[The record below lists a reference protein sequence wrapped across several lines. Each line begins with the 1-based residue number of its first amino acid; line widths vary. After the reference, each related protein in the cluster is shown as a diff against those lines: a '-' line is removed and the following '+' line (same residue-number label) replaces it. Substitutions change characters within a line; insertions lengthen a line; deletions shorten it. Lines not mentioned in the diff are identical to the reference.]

1 MARHS
6 PPARPPSGWMS
17 PSRLEHYADQVRD
30 AVEASNDALIAYG
43 RDHSDSREMGSTV
56 TAALVV
62 SGRAFIA
69 NVGDSRTYLFRDG
82 KLTRITRDHSLVE
95 RLVEAG
101 QIDPADVYD
110 HPNRNL
116 IYRSLSATTRS
127 SVEVDIFMEQ
137 LKRRRY
143 PPALQ
148 RRRLGDGARRA
159 DRQHPQRDR
168 GYRARG
174 GVAGAARER
183 ERRRGQYHRR
193 PGPLRGSLREPRV
206 MTLASGT
213 VLANRY
219 RVLARLGEG
228 GMGSVYQVEDL
239 KRPGVVY
246 ALKALLDDT
255 NTSPEDMAWAA
266 KRFDEEITLLS
277 RLSHPRIPAF
287 VDRFTEGG
295 RRYFVMEY
303 IPGMTL
309 EQRQEQTHAPLPERD
324 VLTLDDRC
332 LRCAGLSA

>member
-1 MARHS
+1 
-6 PPARPPSGWMS
+6 
-17 PSRLEHYADQVRD
+17 
-30 AVEASNDALIAYG
+30 
-43 RDHSDSREMGSTV
+43 
-56 TAALVV
+56 
-62 SGRAFIA
+62 
-69 NVGDSRTYLFRDG
+69 
-82 KLTRITRDHSLVE
+82 
-95 RLVEAG
+95 
-101 QIDPADVYD
+101 
-110 HPNRNL
+110 
-116 IYRSLSATTRS
+116 
-127 SVEVDIFMEQ
+127 
-137 LKRRRY
+137 
-143 PPALQ
+143 
-148 RRRLGDGARRA
+148 
-159 DRQHPQRDR
+159 
-168 GYRARG
+168 
-174 GVAGAARER
+174 
-183 ERRRGQYHRR
+183 
-193 PGPLRGSLREPRV
+193 

-309 EQRQEQTHAPLPERD
+309 QDRLDEKGLLTSRSGAASPERGGHPRRFFS
-324 VLTLDDRC
+324 VTA
-332 LRCAGLSA
+332 AGLRAVKQSLAVLERMRAGLDPVLGVR